1 MERQTV
7 PVGLGGHVSLL
18 ITRNKDPELLISA
31 LCQHPG
37 FPEAMKT
44 AVLTMVLLLL
54 LSQVIPGSHVAEA
67 GLEFTGALK
76 NAGSLLVS
84 AVRSASGKRS
94 STSSAGM
101 AACAV

>member
-54 LSQVIPGSHVAEA
+54 LSQVIPGNLNPFRGGTE
-67 GLEFTGALK
+67 LE
-76 NAGSLLVS
+76 N
-84 AVRSASGKRS
+84 RSAQG
-94 STSSAGM
+94 T
-101 AACAV
+101 